1 MVKKAD
7 KKVAKKTDKPKVKP
21 KAKPKRQVNQAKQN
35 NKQNTANFS
44 AMSETQ
50 LFRQSLNPKLAWLL
64 GDNELNLLVKMDTSI
79 KVVNAILLKRLIF
92 LIAPTFLTII
102 IAIIA
107 RKLAIAPIGLVIG
120 GILFFNSIRATSA
133 YYRTFALRRQV
144 AFAQFT
150 RMCAAYLP
158 ELKDGINL
166 YSLFEKIVPRLN
178 DPNDRTA
185 LQRLM
190 INMQIDPKDPK
201 PFLDFAKAFSVN
213 ERADLIML
221 TIQQMYL
228 GDVDDSNIR
237 SLAKDANHDL
247 ERQIDEVIR
256 IKSQR
261 FHSTTMKVSMVGFG
275 VTIMILGAGIV
286 TQVIESI
293 SPAIHSAGSGGL

>member
-1 MVKKAD
+1 MIRLKKPID
-7 KKVAKKTDKPKVKP
+7 LTM
-21 KAKPKRQVNQAKQN
+21 
-35 NKQNTANFS
+35 T
-44 AMSETQ
+44 EEQ
-50 LFRQSLNPKLAWLL
+50 LFRQTLNPKLSWLL
-64 GDNELNLLVKMDTSI
+64 GDAELKLLVKMDTSQAVVEQHLI
-79 KVVNAILLKRLIF
+79 KRIIFLLGPSLISILVAILLHKIV
-92 LIAPTFLTII
+92 IAPL
-102 IAIIA
+102 
-107 RKLAIAPIGLVIG
+107 GLVLG
-120 GILFFNSIRATSA
+120 GLLFINDTRATFS

-190 INMQIDPKDPK
+190 INMQVDPHDSK
-201 PFLDFAKAFSVN
+201 PFIEFAKAFSVN

-256 IKSQR
+256 IKSDR
-261 FHSTTMKVSMVGFG
+261 FQHTTMKISMIGFV
-275 VTIMILGAGIV
+275 VTVVILGAGIV
-286 TQVIESI
+286 TQVLESI
-293 SPAIHSAGSGGL
+293 APAMKSGGGL